1 MKLTPEDPKMT
12 AYVLDELCEFDNAR
26 VAMALEGNPTLAEES
41 KAMSGMAA
49 LLSGT
54 LGADQFTLGEK
65 RREAIFKSGRR
76 PDTAVLVSD
85 HKKRA
90 RRQSL
95 MAMAGVAAV
104 VTVGFMGLSR
114 LGVDPPL
121 SSGVGVTGQVQGDG
135 EAGVAAADFPLLS
148 PFSTDVVR
156 NVQDLSLRL
165 PLSLQIADPSLIERV
180 LIESG
185 KLPGTDHFRVDNWV
199 NILQAESKPQ
209 VQVGPVGVSSELG
222 LCPWDHQKALLLV
235 NLQGG
240 DNPHENVSAQINFD
254 PERVESVRLV
264 GESYTPENPKG
275 DGGVLLGNQSY
286 FYEVK
291 LTGFKGRLGQIDLE
305 LEKGTETARG
315 GMLPLDAVVREGEE
329 LSDDFRVAL
338 TLARFARY
346 GRTEDGDFSQI
357 AAEARDLLGTVQN
370 AQNRY
375 ALDVILLAEERL
387 Q

>member
-12 AYVLDELCEFDNAR
+12 AYVLDELCEFENAR
-26 VAMALEGNPTLAEES
+26 VAMVLEGNATLAEES
-41 KAMSGMAA
+41 KAMSEMAA

-95 MAMAGVAAV
+95 MAIAGVAAV
-104 VTVGFMGLSR
+104 VTVGFMGLSK

-121 SSGVGVTGQVQGDG
+121 SGGMGVAGQGQVDG
-135 EAGVAAADFPLLS
+135 EAGVASGDLPLLS

-165 PLSLQIADPSLIERV
+165 PLSLQIADPSLVERV

-209 VQVGPVGVSSELG
+209 VQVGPVGVFSELG
-222 LCPWDHQKALLLV
+222 LCPWDHQRALLLV

-240 DNPHENVSAQINFD
+240 DHPHENVSAQINFD
-254 PERVESVRLV
+254 PKRVESVRLV
-264 GESYTPENPKG
+264 GESFIPENPEG
-275 DGGVLLGNQSY
+275 DGGVLQGNQSY

-291 LTGFKGRLGQIDLE
+291 LTGLEGRLGQIDLE

-315 GMLPLDAVVREGEE
+315 GILPLDAVVRQAEE
-329 LSDDFRVAL
+329 LSDDFRIAL

-375 ALDVILLAEERL
+375 ALDVILLTEERL
-387 Q
+387 R